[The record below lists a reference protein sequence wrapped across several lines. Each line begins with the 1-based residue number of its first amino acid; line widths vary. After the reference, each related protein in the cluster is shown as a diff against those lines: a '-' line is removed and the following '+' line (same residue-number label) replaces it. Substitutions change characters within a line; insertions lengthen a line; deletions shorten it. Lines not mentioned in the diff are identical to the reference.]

1 MNVKEARFCRKLTQ
15 MELSKKCGMSQDHLC
30 NIERDLQ
37 NTTLKTLRKIARALD
52 KQLVVDFVPIR
63 RER

>member
-1 MNVKEARFCRKLTQ
+1 MNVKEAILYRKLTQ
-15 MELSKKCGMSQDHLC
+15 VELSKQCGMSQDHLC
-30 NIERDLQ
+30 NIERDQQ

-52 KQLVVDFVPIR
+52 MQLIVDFVPIR